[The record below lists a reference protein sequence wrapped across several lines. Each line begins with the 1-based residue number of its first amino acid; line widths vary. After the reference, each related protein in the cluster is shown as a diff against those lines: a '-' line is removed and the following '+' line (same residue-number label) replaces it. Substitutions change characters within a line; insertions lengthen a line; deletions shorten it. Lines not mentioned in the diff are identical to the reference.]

1 MDSVVGALL
10 LHSQPDSVFA
20 IGGYLFVHNGFVI
33 DRFSFFFFRRGFFC
47 FAEHRGHI
55 RNNDVIVKETHGI
68 PPFHNSHKWLMMAAA
83 LAPVFRSLAVVEMK

>member
-1 MDSVVGALL
+1 MYFVVGDLL
-10 LHSQPDSVFA
+10 LHSQSDFVFA
-20 IGGYLFVHNGFVI
+20 IGGYLFVHSGFII
-33 DRFSFFFFRRGFFC
+33 DRFSSFFFRRVFFC

-55 RNNDVIVKETHGI
+55 RNNNVIIKETQGI